1 MRGSQKMKKK
11 DIGHF
16 CPRQNAKKYLND
28 EIKELQQ
35 KQHGIVLI
43 LDAN

>member
-1 MRGSQKMKKK
+1 MKKK

-16 CPRQNAKKYLND
+16 CPRQDAIKHLND
-28 EIKELQQ
+28 KIKELQQ
-35 KQHGIVLI
+35 KQHGIVLM